1 MIIIPIFARPTYG
14 NETMN
19 FLAIENLTKSYG
31 ERMIFAD
38 LTFGI
43 DQGQKVAIVAKN
55 GSGKT
60 TMMRCIMGL
69 EPVDSGKVTF
79 RKDIRVAFMEQTEN
93 MREDQTILESIFD
106 HDLPELKLIK
116 EYNIAVAKNDEAKLE
131 ELYQSITELNAWDTE
146 VRVQQI
152 LSVLKLDD
160 MDKRISELSGGQKK
174 RVALAKV
181 LLSDADFLILDEPT
195 NHLDLDMIEW
205 LEQYLS
211 SSKST
216 ILMVTHDRY
225 FLEVVCDTILELAD
239 QTIYRYKGNFSYYL
253 EKKAERQE
261 QTQSTIEKA
270 KNTFRKELD
279 WIRRQPKARGV
290 KQKARVDAFQDVK
303 KVASQRLDEDELEL
317 PVKMERLGSKIV
329 EFHKVSKAYPNRVIL
344 NDFTYNVQRQER
356 LGIVGNNGTG
366 KTTFLKMLV
375 GQEETD
381 KGKIVIGE
389 TVVFGYYSQDLIK
402 VKDDFKVIDVV
413 REVAEYIPLEK
424 GRQLSAAQLLE
435 RFLFPR
441 DMHYQF
447 VHKLSGGE
455 KRRLKLLRVLMSNPN
470 FLILD
475 EPTNDLDIFA
485 MSVLEEYLRQFQ
497 GCLIVVSH
505 DRYFMD
511 KMVDHLFVFEGQG
524 ELKDIVGNYTVFR
537 QQQLDK
543 KRGVKQNITKEEPEI
558 KEKIISP
565 STVDAKKRK
574 LTFKEKEEYET
585 IERRLPE
592 LEKSKEELTQALSS
606 GSLSNELLMK
616 NGEDLGKVVEEIDA
630 LTERWIELA
639 EFI

>member
-1 MIIIPIFARPTYG
+1 
-14 NETMN
+14 MN
-19 FLAIENLTKSYG
+19 FLSIENLTKSYG

-60 TMMRCIMGL
+60 TMMRCIMAM

-152 LSVLKLDD
+152 LSVLKLED
-160 MDKRISELSGGQKK
+160 MDIRISELSGGQKK

-205 LEQYLS
+205 LENYLS

-329 EFHKVSKAYPNRVIL
+329 EFHKVSKSYPNRVIL
-344 NDFTYNVQRQER
+344 NDFSYNVQRQER
-356 LGIVGNNGTG
+356 LGIVGNNGAG

-375 GQEETD
+375 GQEEVD
-381 KGKIVIGE
+381 KGKIILGE

-402 VKDDFKVIDVV
+402 VNDDFKVIDVV

-424 GRQLSAAQLLE
+424 GRQMSAAQLLE

-543 KRGVKQNITKEEPEI
+543 KRGVKQTVTKEEPEI
-558 KEKIISP
+558 KEKTISP
-565 STVDAKKRK
+565 SAVEPKKRK
-574 LTFKEKEEYET
+574 LSFKEKEEYET

-592 LEKSKEELTQALSS
+592 LEKTKDELTLTLSS
-606 GSLSNELLMK
+606 GELSNEELMK
-616 NGEDLGKVVEEIDA
+616 NGTALGKVVEEIDS

>member
-1 MIIIPIFARPTYG
+1 
-14 NETMN
+14 MN
-19 FLAIENLTKSYG
+19 FLSIENLTKSYG

-60 TMMRCIMGL
+60 TMMRCIMAM

-152 LSVLKLDD
+152 LSVLKLED

-205 LEQYLS
+205 LENYLS

-329 EFHKVSKAYPNRVIL
+329 EFHKVSKSYPNRVIL
-344 NDFTYNVQRQER
+344 NDFSYNVQRQER
-356 LGIVGNNGTG
+356 LGIVGNNGSG

-375 GQEETD
+375 GQEAVD
-381 KGKIVIGE
+381 KGKIILGE

-402 VKDDFKVIDVV
+402 VNDDFKVIDVV

-424 GRQLSAAQLLE
+424 GRQMSAAQLLE

-543 KRGVKQNITKEEPEI
+543 KRGIKQNITKEEPEI
-558 KEKIISP
+558 KEKTISP
-565 STVDAKKRK
+565 SAVESKKRK
-574 LTFKEKEEYET
+574 LSFKEKEEYET

-592 LEKSKEELTQALSS
+592 LEKTKDELTLTLSS
-606 GSLSNELLMK
+606 GELSNDELIK
-616 NGEDLGKVVEEIDA
+616 NGTALGKVVEEIDA

-639 EFI
+639 EFV

>member
-1 MIIIPIFARPTYG
+1 
-14 NETMN
+14 MN
-19 FLAIENLTKSYG
+19 FLSIENLTKSYG

-60 TMMRCIMGL
+60 TMMRCIMGM

-152 LSVLKLDD
+152 LSVLKLED

-205 LEQYLS
+205 LENYLS

-329 EFHKVSKAYPNRVIL
+329 EFHKVSKSYPNRVIL
-344 NDFTYNVQRQER
+344 NDFSYNVQRQER
-356 LGIVGNNGTG
+356 LGIVGNNGAG

-375 GQEETD
+375 GQEEVD
-381 KGKIVIGE
+381 KGKIILGE

-402 VKDDFKVIDVV
+402 VNDDFKVIDVV

-424 GRQLSAAQLLE
+424 GRQMSAAQLLE

-543 KRGVKQNITKEEPEI
+543 KRGVKQTVTKEEPEI
-558 KEKIISP
+558 KEKTISP
-565 STVDAKKRK
+565 SAVEPKKRK
-574 LTFKEKEEYET
+574 LSFKEKEEYET

-592 LEKSKEELTQALSS
+592 LEKTKDELTLTLSS
-606 GSLSNELLMK
+606 GELSNEELMK
-616 NGEDLGKVVEEIDA
+616 NGTALGKVVEEIDS

>member
-1 MIIIPIFARPTYG
+1 
-14 NETMN
+14 MN
-19 FLAIENLTKSYG
+19 FLSIENLTKSYG

-60 TMMRCIMGL
+60 TMMRCIMAM

-152 LSVLKLDD
+152 LSVLKLED

-205 LEQYLS
+205 LENYLS

-329 EFHKVSKAYPNRVIL
+329 EFHKVSKSYPNRVIL
-344 NDFTYNVQRQER
+344 NDFSYNVQRQER
-356 LGIVGNNGTG
+356 LGIVGNNGAG

-375 GQEETD
+375 GQEEVD
-381 KGKIVIGE
+381 KGKIILGE

-402 VKDDFKVIDVV
+402 VNDDFKVIDVV

-424 GRQLSAAQLLE
+424 GRQMSAAQLLE

-543 KRGVKQNITKEEPEI
+543 KRGVKQNLTKEEPEI
-558 KEKIISP
+558 KEKTISP
-565 STVDAKKRK
+565 SAVETKKRK

-592 LEKSKEELTQALSS
+592 LEKTKEELTLTLSS
-606 GSLSNELLMK
+606 GELSNEDLMK
-616 NGEDLGKVVEEIDA
+616 NGTALGKVVEEIDA